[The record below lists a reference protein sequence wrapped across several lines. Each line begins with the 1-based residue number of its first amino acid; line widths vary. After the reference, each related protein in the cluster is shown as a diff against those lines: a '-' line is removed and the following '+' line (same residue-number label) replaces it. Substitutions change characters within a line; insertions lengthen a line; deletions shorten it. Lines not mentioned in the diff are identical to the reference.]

1 MRPTA
6 TLDAVNF
13 SLAGARE
20 GFGPFLGVY
29 LQARGFDPALTG
41 FIMSLAA
48 ASGLVLTT
56 PIGTLIDRTERK
68 RSILVLA
75 VAAIAI
81 GALAI
86 VATGHLWLIA
96 AAQILIGIGDTA
108 IAPLVAAITLGVVGL
123 TAFGRRTARNE
134 AFNHAGN
141 AVNAAFA
148 ASLGY
153 AFGLGY
159 VALAIV
165 VMAVASSVAIGRL
178 SPEAIDH
185 TTARSGEQDDR
196 STFAALFANRRLLLL
211 AAAVLLFQTA
221 NGAMLPF
228 LAQARTAAGSDPSLT
243 TGVMTVVARL
253 LMVVAAIY
261 APRIA
266 ARRSY
271 AGVMTVAVAI
281 TVLRGGLAF
290 FATSWL
296 LVLPVQM
303 LEGLAMGLGSVAIP
317 ALSAEVMSESGRA
330 SAGLGVVLTAFGVG
344 ATFSPLIAG
353 FVAQRNGFPAAFLVL
368 AAIAFVGVV
377 LWTLPRILGP
387 LGFAPAASAGDAG

>member
-123 TAFGRRTARNE
+123 AAFGERTARNE
-134 AFNHAGN
+134 AFNHTGN

-165 VMAVASSVAIGRL
+165 VMAVASALAIGRL

-185 TTARSGEQDDR
+185 ATARSGEQDDR

-253 LMVVAAIY
+253 LMIVAAIY

-266 ARRSY
+266 AQRSY
-271 AGVMTVAVAI
+271 AGVMTFALAI
-281 TVLRGGLAF
+281 TVLRGVLAF

-317 ALSAEVMSESGRA
+317 ALSAEVMSGSGRA
-330 SAGLGVVLTAFGVG
+330 SAGLGVVLTAFGAG
-344 ATFSPLIAG
+344 ATLSPLIAG
-353 FVAQRNGFPAAFLVL
+353 FVAQRNGFSAAFLVL
-368 AAIAFVGVV
+368 AAIAGVGVV

-387 LGFAPAASAGDAG
+387 LGFARAPSAGDAA